1 MRSKEGDS
9 LCGRIAAL
17 YGDEG
22 LAAQIYSSG
31 KLRVLT
37 NLLPLLHGGQI
48 GKTTNLWPS
57 QKMKLSPKIHLLHLK
72 VKWKL
77 IHLLDLMIS
86 NVLGVKELNILL
98 LNVQIKE
105 L

>member
-37 NLLPLLHGGQI
+37 NLLPLLHGSQI
-48 GKTTNLWPS
+48 GKTTNL
-57 QKMKLSPKIHLLHLK
+57 
-72 VKWKL
+72 
-77 IHLLDLMIS
+77 
-86 NVLGVKELNILL
+86 
-98 LNVQIKE
+98 
-105 L
+105 